1 MNIKP
6 VVLTSL
12 TFSETVCN
20 KLKLYNMSGSHVQK
34 KNYFL
39 FICIFKSQFRVARI
53 LINSSSYYHRRQCQ
67 IRVRFESRVETKF
80 LEPLNQILKLKFLS
94 PWFPCSHS
102 FQKMYN
108 TYMHPDIQKEKNWDN
123 VKKIVISQGNFI
135 KIFTL

>member
-53 LINSSSYYHRRQCQ
+53 LFNSSSYYYIIIGGCNISAHWLSL
-67 IRVRFESRVETKF
+67 RVTHVPSASCLVG
-80 LEPLNQILKLKFLS
+80 NWKLAAAK
-94 PWFPCSHS
+94 
-102 FQKMYN
+102 
-108 TYMHPDIQKEKNWDN
+108 
-123 VKKIVISQGNFI
+123 
-135 KIFTL
+135 